1 MRHRSLKTSHYRILA
16 FLAIIAAAGV
26 SSSSGQEKLKHPN
39 LVIFVADDL
48 GWNDVGYHDSVIK
61 TPNIDSLTRQ
71 GVELNRFYVYPF
83 CSPTR
88 TALLTG
94 RSPLGLGITRPIGGD
109 AVLPLDEHLLPQ
121 TLKSSGYQ
129 TLMSGKWHLGSRDET
144 ALPHKRGFDSFY
156 GHAGGFIDYYTHQRG
171 GGLRRRPG
179 GTQQGETPPPDW
191 QRDGKTLVEEGYSTQ
206 LIGKEAIR
214 LLRKRDKKKPTFLYV
229 TFNAP
234 HTPLQAPQEFID
246 RYKSVENEDRRV
258 FAAMVDAMDVE
269 IGKILKVIDEE
280 KMRDNT
286 IVLFMSDN
294 GGSAR
299 GGASN
304 APLNSG
310 KGSVYEGGIRVP
322 AVIRWPGVLPAGKKL
337 DQLTTAHDL
346 FPTLATA
353 LGVKPL
359 NKKPFYGQDLWKSFR
374 TGKIVPHKDVL
385 IASQSIALFH
395 GEWKLIQGRSVNG
408 RPGYRELFLINA
420 DPQERFDLSQVYPE
434 LTEAL
439 GAIIDRFP
447 KGEPLPSRRGRGG
460 QGRRQR
466 GPESG
471 QQRPRQQQP

>member
-1 MRHRSLKTSHYRILA
+1 MRHRNLKRSYYRILA
-16 FLAIIAAAGV
+16 FLAIIAATGV
-26 SSSSGQEKLKHPN
+26 SNSSGQEKLKRPN

-94 RSPLGLGITRPIGGD
+94 RSPLSLGITRPIGGD

-179 GTQQGETPPPDW
+179 GSQQGETPPPDW

-206 LIGKEAIR
+206 LIGKEAVR
-214 LLRKRDKKKPTFLYV
+214 LLRQRDKKKPTFLYV

-246 RYKSVENEDRRV
+246 RYKNVENEDRRV
-258 FAAMVDAMDVE
+258 FAAMVDAMDEE

-294 GGSAR
+294 GGSSR

-385 IASQSIALFH
+385 IASQAIALFH
-395 GEWKLIQGRSVNG
+395 REWKLIQGQGVNG
-408 RPGYRELFLINA
+408 RPGYRELFLIDA
-420 DPQERFDLSQVYPE
+420 DPEERFDLSKVYPE

-447 KGEPLPSRRGRGG
+447 KGEPLSSRRGG
-460 QGRRQR
+460 QGRRR
-466 GPESG
+466 GQGSG

>member
-1 MRHRSLKTSHYRILA
+1 
-16 FLAIIAAAGV
+16 V
-26 SSSSGQEKLKHPN
+26 SNSSGQEKLKHPN

-179 GTQQGETPPPDW
+179 GSQQGETPPPDW
-191 QRDGKTLVEEGYSTQ
+191 QRNGKTLVEEGYSTQ
-206 LIGKEAIR
+206 LIGKEAVR
-214 LLRKRDKKKPTFLYV
+214 LLRQRDKKKPTFLYV

-246 RYKSVENEDRRV
+246 RYKNVENEDRRV
-258 FAAMVDAMDVE
+258 FAAMVDAMDEE

-294 GGSAR
+294 GGSSR

-337 DQLTTAHDL
+337 DQLTTVHDL

-374 TGKIVPHKDVL
+374 TGKVVPHKDVI
-385 IASQSIALFH
+385 IASQAIALFH
-395 GEWKLIQGRSVNG
+395 REWKMIQGQGVNG
-408 RPGYRELFLINA
+408 RPGYRELFLIDA
-420 DPQERFDLSQVYPE
+420 DPEERFDLSKVYPE

-447 KGEPLPSRRGRGG
+447 KGEPLSSRRGG

-466 GPESG
+466 GQGSG

>member
-1 MRHRSLKTSHYRILA
+1 MRHRNLKRSYYRILA
-16 FLAIIAAAGV
+16 FLAIIAATGV
-26 SSSSGQEKLKHPN
+26 SNSSGQEKLKRPN

-94 RSPLGLGITRPIGGD
+94 RSPLSLGITRPIGGD
-109 AVLPLDEHLLPQ
+109 AVLPMDEHLLPQ

-179 GTQQGETPPPDW
+179 GSQQGETPPPDW

-246 RYKSVENEDRRV
+246 RYKNVENEDRRV
-258 FAAMVDAMDVE
+258 FAAMVDAMDEE

-385 IASQSIALFH
+385 IASQAIALFH
-395 GEWKLIQGRSVNG
+395 REWKLIQGQGVNG
-408 RPGYRELFLINA
+408 RPGYRELFLIDA
-420 DPQERFDLSQVYPE
+420 DPEERFDLSKVYPE

-447 KGEPLPSRRGRGG
+447 KGEPLSSRRGG

-466 GPESG
+466 GQGSG

>member
-1 MRHRSLKTSHYRILA
+1 MRHRNLKRSYYRILA
-16 FLAIIAAAGV
+16 FLALIAATGV
-26 SSSSGQEKLKHPN
+26 SNSSGQEKLKRPN

-94 RSPLGLGITRPIGGD
+94 RSPLSLGITRPIGGD

-179 GTQQGETPPPDW
+179 GSQQGETPPPDW
-191 QRDGKTLVEEGYSTQ
+191 QRDGKTLVEEGYSTK
-206 LIGKEAIR
+206 LIGKEAVR
-214 LLRKRDKKKPTFLYV
+214 LLRQRDKKKPTFLYV

-246 RYKSVENEDRRV
+246 RYKNVENEDRRV
-258 FAAMVDAMDVE
+258 FAAMVDAMDEE

-294 GGSAR
+294 GGSSR

-385 IASQSIALFH
+385 IASQAIALFH
-395 GEWKLIQGRSVNG
+395 REWKLIQGQGVNG
-408 RPGYRELFLINA
+408 RPGYRELFLIDA
-420 DPQERFDLSQVYPE
+420 DPEERFDLSKVYPE

-447 KGEPLPSRRGRGG
+447 KGEPLSSRRGG

-466 GPESG
+466 GQGSG

>member
-1 MRHRSLKTSHYRILA
+1 MRHRSLKRSYYRILA
-16 FLAIIAAAGV
+16 FLAIIAATGV
-26 SSSSGQEKLKHPN
+26 SNSSGQEKLKHPN

-179 GTQQGETPPPDW
+179 GSQQGETPPPDW

-206 LIGKEAIR
+206 LIGKEAVR
-214 LLRKRDKKKPTFLYV
+214 LLRQRDKKKPTFLYV

-246 RYKSVENEDRRV
+246 RYKNVENEDRRV
-258 FAAMVDAMDVE
+258 FAAMVDAMDEE

-294 GGSAR
+294 GGSSR

-385 IASQSIALFH
+385 IASQAIALFH
-395 GEWKLIQGRSVNG
+395 REWKLIQGQGVNG
-408 RPGYRELFLINA
+408 RPGYRELFLIDA
-420 DPQERFDLSQVYPE
+420 DPEERFDLSKVYPE

-447 KGEPLPSRRGRGG
+447 KGEPLSSRRGG

-466 GPESG
+466 GQGSG

>member
-1 MRHRSLKTSHYRILA
+1 MRHRSLKRSYYRILA
-16 FLAIIAAAGV
+16 FLAIIAATGV
-26 SSSSGQEKLKHPN
+26 SNSSGQEKLKRPN

-94 RSPLGLGITRPIGGD
+94 RSPLSLGITRPIGGD

-179 GTQQGETPPPDW
+179 GSQQGETPPPDW
-191 QRDGKTLVEEGYSTQ
+191 QRDGKTLVEKGYSTQ
-206 LIGKEAIR
+206 LIGKEAVR
-214 LLRKRDKKKPTFLYV
+214 LLRQRDKKKPTFLYV

-246 RYKSVENEDRRV
+246 RYKNVENEDRRV
-258 FAAMVDAMDVE
+258 YAAMVDAMDEE

-385 IASQSIALFH
+385 IASQAIALFH
-395 GEWKLIQGRSVNG
+395 REWKLVQGQGVNG
-408 RPGYRELFLINA
+408 RPGYRELFLIDA
-420 DPQERFDLSQVYPE
+420 DPEERFDLSKVYPE

-447 KGEPLPSRRGRGG
+447 KGEPLSSRRGRGG

>member
-1 MRHRSLKTSHYRILA
+1 MRHRNLKRSYYRILA
-16 FLAIIAAAGV
+16 FLAIIAATGV
-26 SSSSGQEKLKHPN
+26 SNSSGQEKLKRPN

-83 CSPTR
+83 RSPTR

-94 RSPLGLGITRPIGGD
+94 RSPLALGITRPIGGD
-109 AVLPLDEHLLPQ
+109 AILPLDEHLLPQ
-121 TLKSSGYQ
+121 TLKAAGYQ

-179 GTQQGETPPPDW
+179 GSQQGETPPPDW

-206 LIGKEAIR
+206 LIGKEAVR
-214 LLRKRDKKKPTFLYV
+214 LLRQRDKKKPTFLYV

-246 RYKSVENEDRRV
+246 RYKNVENEDRRV
-258 FAAMVDAMDVE
+258 FAAMVDAMDEE

-294 GGSAR
+294 GGSSR

-385 IASQSIALFH
+385 IASQAIALFH
-395 GEWKLIQGRSVNG
+395 REWKLIQGQGVNG
-408 RPGYRELFLINA
+408 RPGYRELFLIDA
-420 DPQERFDLSQVYPE
+420 DPEERFDLSKVYPE

-447 KGEPLPSRRGRGG
+447 KGEPLSSRRGG

-466 GPESG
+466 GQGSG

>member
-1 MRHRSLKTSHYRILA
+1 MKRSFFTILA
-16 FLAIIAAAGV
+16 VLLAISGTLHAA
-26 SSSSGQEKLKHPN
+26 SGNQQKLKHPN

-61 TPNIDSLTRQ
+61 TPHIDSLAKQ

-94 RSPLGLGITRPIGGD
+94 RSPLSLGNTRPIGGD
-109 AVLPLDEHLLPQ
+109 AVLPLDEHLLPPP
-121 TLKSSGYQ
+121 LKSAGYQ

-156 GHAGGFIDYYTHQRG
+156 GHSGGFIDYYSHQRG
-171 GGLRRRPG
+171 GGSRRRPG
-179 GTQQGETPPPDW
+179 GAQQGETPPPDW

-214 LLRKRDKKKPTFLYV
+214 LLRERDKKKPTFLYV

-246 RYKSVENEDRRV
+246 RYKNVENQDRRV
-258 FAAMVDAMDVE
+258 FAAMVDAMDEE

-280 KMRDNT
+280 KMRENT

-299 GGASN
+299 GGARN
-304 APLNSG
+304 TPLASG

-353 LGVKPL
+353 LGVKAG
-359 NKKPFYGQDLWKSFR
+359 NKKPFYGQDLWETFR
-374 TGKIVPHKDVL
+374 TGKTIPHKDVL
-385 IASQSIALFH
+385 IASQAIALFH
-395 GEWKLIQGRSVNG
+395 GDWKLIQGQGAGG
-408 RPGYRELFLINA
+408 RPGYRELYLIKA
-420 DPQERFDLSQVYPE
+420 DPEERFDLSEIYPE

-447 KGEPLPSRRGRGG
+447 RAEPISRGRGS
-460 QGRRQR
+460 QGRRQQGGR
-466 GPESG
+466 P

>member
-1 MRHRSLKTSHYRILA
+1 MRHRSLKRSYYRILA
-16 FLAIIAAAGV
+16 FLAIIAATGV
-26 SSSSGQEKLKHPN
+26 SNSSGQEKLKRPN

-94 RSPLGLGITRPIGGD
+94 RSPLSLGITRPIGGD

-179 GTQQGETPPPDW
+179 GSQQGETPPPDW
-191 QRDGKTLVEEGYSTQ
+191 QRDGKTLVEKGYSTQ
-206 LIGKEAIR
+206 LIGKEAVR
-214 LLRKRDKKKPTFLYV
+214 LLRQRDKKKPTFLYV

-246 RYKSVENEDRRV
+246 RYKNVENEDRRV
-258 FAAMVDAMDVE
+258 YAAMVDAMDEE

-385 IASQSIALFH
+385 IASQAIALFH
-395 GEWKLIQGRSVNG
+395 REWKLVQGQGVNG
-408 RPGYRELFLINA
+408 RPGYRELFLIDA
-420 DPQERFDLSQVYPE
+420 DPEERFDLSKVYPE

-447 KGEPLPSRRGRGG
+447 KGEPLSSRRGG

-466 GPESG
+466 GQGSG

>member
-1 MRHRSLKTSHYRILA
+1 MRHRNLKRSYYRILA
-16 FLAIIAAAGV
+16 FLALIAATGV
-26 SSSSGQEKLKHPN
+26 SNSSGQEKLKRPN

-94 RSPLGLGITRPIGGD
+94 RSPLSLGITRPIGGD

-179 GTQQGETPPPDW
+179 GSQQGETPPPDW

-206 LIGKEAIR
+206 LIGKEAVR
-214 LLRKRDKKKPTFLYV
+214 LLRQRDKKKPTFLYV

-246 RYKSVENEDRRV
+246 RYKNVENEDRRV
-258 FAAMVDAMDVE
+258 FAAMVDAMDEE

-385 IASQSIALFH
+385 IASQAIALFH
-395 GEWKLIQGRSVNG
+395 REWKLIQGQGVNG
-408 RPGYRELFLINA
+408 RPGYRELFLIDA
-420 DPQERFDLSQVYPE
+420 DPEERFDLSKVYPE

-447 KGEPLPSRRGRGG
+447 KGEPLSSRRGG
-460 QGRRQR
+460 QGRRR
-466 GPESG
+466 GQGSG

>member
-1 MRHRSLKTSHYRILA
+1 MRHRNLKRSYYRILA
-16 FLAIIAAAGV
+16 FLAIIAATGV
-26 SSSSGQEKLKHPN
+26 SNSSGQEKLKRPN

-94 RSPLGLGITRPIGGD
+94 RSPLSLGITRPIGGD

-179 GTQQGETPPPDW
+179 GSQQGEAPPPDW
-191 QRDGKTLVEEGYSTQ
+191 QRDGKTLVEEGYSTK
-206 LIGKEAIR
+206 LIGKEAVR
-214 LLRKRDKKKPTFLYV
+214 LLRQRDKKKPTFLYV

-246 RYKSVENEDRRV
+246 RYKNVENEDRRV
-258 FAAMVDAMDVE
+258 FAAMVDAMDEE

-385 IASQSIALFH
+385 IASQAIALFH
-395 GEWKLIQGRSVNG
+395 REWKLIQGQGVNG
-408 RPGYRELFLINA
+408 RPGYRELFLIDA
-420 DPQERFDLSQVYPE
+420 DPEERFDLSKVYPE

-447 KGEPLPSRRGRGG
+447 KGEPLSSRRGG

-466 GPESG
+466 GQGSG

>member
-1 MRHRSLKTSHYRILA
+1 MRHRSLKRSYYRILA
-16 FLAIIAAAGV
+16 FLAIIAATGV
-26 SSSSGQEKLKHPN
+26 SNSSGQEKLKHPN

-179 GTQQGETPPPDW
+179 GSQQGETPPPDW

-206 LIGKEAIR
+206 LIGKEAVR
-214 LLRKRDKKKPTFLYV
+214 LLRQRDKKKPTFLYV

-246 RYKSVENEDRRV
+246 RYKNVENEDRRV
-258 FAAMVDAMDVE
+258 FAAMVDAMDEE

-294 GGSAR
+294 GGSSR

-374 TGKIVPHKDVL
+374 TGKVVPHKDVL
-385 IASQSIALFH
+385 IASQAIALFH
-395 GEWKLIQGRSVNG
+395 REWKMIQGQGVNG
-408 RPGYRELFLINA
+408 RPGYRELFLIDA
-420 DPQERFDLSQVYPE
+420 DPEERFDLSKVYPE

-447 KGEPLPSRRGRGG
+447 KGEPLSSRRGG

-466 GPESG
+466 GQGSG

>member
-1 MRHRSLKTSHYRILA
+1 MRHRNLKSSYYRILA
-16 FLAIIAAAGV
+16 FLALIAATGV
-26 SSSSGQEKLKHPN
+26 SNSSGQEKLKRPN

-94 RSPLGLGITRPIGGD
+94 RSPLSLGITRPIGGD

-179 GTQQGETPPPDW
+179 GSQQGETPPPDW
-191 QRDGKTLVEEGYSTQ
+191 QRDGKTLVEEGYSTK

-214 LLRKRDKKKPTFLYV
+214 LLRQRDKKKPTFLYV

-246 RYKSVENEDRRV
+246 RYKNVENEDRRV
-258 FAAMVDAMDVE
+258 FAAMVDAMDEE

-395 GEWKLIQGRSVNG
+395 GEWKLIQGRGVNG
-408 RPGYRELFLINA
+408 GPGY
-420 DPQERFDLSQVYPE
+420 
-434 LTEAL
+434 
-439 GAIIDRFP
+439 
-447 KGEPLPSRRGRGG
+447 
-460 QGRRQR
+460 
-466 GPESG
+466 
-471 QQRPRQQQP
+471 

>member
-1 MRHRSLKTSHYRILA
+1 MRHRNLKRSYYRILA
-16 FLAIIAAAGV
+16 FLAIIAATGV
-26 SSSSGQEKLKHPN
+26 SNSSGQEKLKRPN

-94 RSPLGLGITRPIGGD
+94 RSPLSLGITRPIGGD

-179 GTQQGETPPPDW
+179 GSQQGETPPPDW
-191 QRDGKTLVEEGYSTQ
+191 QRDGKTLVEEGYSTK
-206 LIGKEAIR
+206 LIGKEAVR
-214 LLRKRDKKKPTFLYV
+214 LLRQRDKKKPTFLYV

-246 RYKSVENEDRRV
+246 RYKNVENEDRRV
-258 FAAMVDAMDVE
+258 FAAMVDAMDEE

-294 GGSAR
+294 GGSSR

-385 IASQSIALFH
+385 IASQAIALFH
-395 GEWKLIQGRSVNG
+395 REWKLIQGQGVNG
-408 RPGYRELFLINA
+408 RPGYRELFLIDA
-420 DPQERFDLSQVYPE
+420 DPEERFDLSKVYPE

-447 KGEPLPSRRGRGG
+447 KGEPLSSRRGG

-466 GPESG
+466 GQGSG

>member
-1 MRHRSLKTSHYRILA
+1 MDHLTMKSSFSRILA
-16 FLAIIAAAGV
+16 VLAIITIAGV
-26 SSSSGQEKLKHPN
+26 SIARGQEKPKRPN
-39 LVIFVADDL
+39 LVLFVADDL
-48 GWNDVGYHDSVIK
+48 GWNDVGYHGSVIK

-94 RSPLGLGITRPIGGD
+94 RSPLALGITRPIGGD
-109 AVLPLDEHLLPQ
+109 AILPLDEHLLPQ
-121 TLKSSGYQ
+121 TLKAAGYQ

-156 GHAGGFIDYYTHQRG
+156 GHAGGFIDYYSHQRG

-179 GTQQGETPPPDW
+179 SGNQQGEPPPPDW
-191 QRDGKTLVEEGYSTQ
+191 QRDGKTLVEEGYSTR

-214 LLRKRDKKKPTFLYV
+214 LLRERDKNKPTFLYV

-246 RYKSVENEDRRV
+246 RYKDVENEDRRV
-258 FAAMVDAMDVE
+258 FAAMVDAMDEE
-269 IGKILKVIDEE
+269 IGKILKVLDEE
-280 KMRDNT
+280 KMRKNT

-294 GGSAR
+294 GGSSR

-304 APLNSG
+304 TPLASG

-353 LGVKPL
+353 LGVKAG
-359 NKKPFYGQDLWKSFR
+359 NKKPFYEQDLWETFR
-374 TGKIVPHKDVL
+374 TGKTVPHKDVL
-385 IASQSIALFH
+385 IASQAIALFH
-395 GEWKLIQGRSVNG
+395 GDWKLIQGQGAGG
-408 RPGYRELFLINA
+408 RPGYRELYLIKA
-420 DPQERFDLSQVYPE
+420 DPEERFDLSEVYPE
-434 LTEAL
+434 LTKAL

-447 KGEPLPSRRGRGG
+447 RAEPISRGRGA

-466 GPESG
+466 GQGSG

>member
-1 MRHRSLKTSHYRILA
+1 MRHRNLKRSYYRILA
-16 FLAIIAAAGV
+16 FLAIIAATGV
-26 SSSSGQEKLKHPN
+26 SNSSGQEKLKRPN

-94 RSPLGLGITRPIGGD
+94 RSPLSLGITRPIGGD

-179 GTQQGETPPPDW
+179 GSQQGETPPPDW

-206 LIGKEAIR
+206 LIGKEAVR
-214 LLRKRDKKKPTFLYV
+214 LLRQRDKKKPTFLYV

-246 RYKSVENEDRRV
+246 RYKNVENEDRRV
-258 FAAMVDAMDVE
+258 FAAMVDAMDEE

-294 GGSAR
+294 GGSSR

-385 IASQSIALFH
+385 IASQAIALFH
-395 GEWKLIQGRSVNG
+395 REWKLIQGQGVNG
-408 RPGYRELFLINA
+408 RPGYRELFLIDA
-420 DPQERFDLSQVYPE
+420 DPEERFDLSKVYPE

-447 KGEPLPSRRGRGG
+447 KGEPLSSRRGG

-466 GPESG
+466 GQGSG

>member
-1 MRHRSLKTSHYRILA
+1 MRHLSLKRSDYRILA
-16 FLAIIAAAGV
+16 FLAILAATGV
-26 SSSSGQEKLKHPN
+26 SNSSGQEKLKHPN

-94 RSPLGLGITRPIGGD
+94 RSPLSLGIIRPIGGD

-179 GTQQGETPPPDW
+179 GSQQGDTPPPDW

-206 LIGKEAIR
+206 LIGKEAVR
-214 LLRKRDKKKPTFLYV
+214 LLRQRDKKKPTFLYV

-234 HTPLQAPQEFID
+234 HTPLQAPQKFID
-246 RYKSVENEDRRV
+246 RYKNVENEDRRV
-258 FAAMVDAMDVE
+258 FAAMVDAMDEE

-280 KMRDNT
+280 KMRENT

-294 GGSAR
+294 GGSSR

-337 DQLTTAHDL
+337 DQLTTAPDL

-385 IASQSIALFH
+385 IASQAIALFH
-395 GEWKLIQGRSVNG
+395 GEWKLIQGQGVNG
-408 RPGYRELFLINA
+408 RPGYRELFLIDA
-420 DPQERFDLSQVYPE
+420 DPQERFDLSKIYPE

-447 KGEPLPSRRGRGG
+447 KGEPLSSRRGG
-460 QGRRQR
+460 QGRRPR
-466 GPESG
+466 GQGSG

>member
-1 MRHRSLKTSHYRILA
+1 MRHRSLKKSYYRILA

-26 SSSSGQEKLKHPN
+26 SDSSGQEKLKHPN

-61 TPNIDSLTRQ
+61 TPHIDSLAKQ

-109 AVLPLDEHLLPQ
+109 AVLPMDEHLLPQ

-179 GTQQGETPPPDW
+179 GNQQGETPPPDW
-191 QRDGKTLVEEGYSTQ
+191 QRNGKTLVEEGYSTQ

-214 LLRKRDKKKPTFLYV
+214 LLRERDKKKPVFLYV

-246 RYKSVENEDRRV
+246 RYKDVENEDRRV
-258 FAAMVDAMDVE
+258 FAAMVDAMDEE

-299 GGASN
+299 GGARN
-304 APLNSG
+304 TPLASG

-322 AVIRWPGVLPAGKKL
+322 AAIRWPGVLPAGKKL
-337 DQLTTAHDL
+337 DQLTTVHDL

-359 NKKPFYGQDLWKSFR
+359 NKKPFYGQDLWKAFR
-374 TGKIVPHKDVL
+374 TGKTIPHKDVL
-385 IASQSIALFH
+385 IASQATALFH
-395 GEWKLIQGRSVNG
+395 GEWKLIQGQGVGG
-408 RPGYRELFLINA
+408 RPGYQELYLINS
-420 DPQERFDLSQVYPE
+420 DPEERFDLSEVYPE
-434 LTEAL
+434 LTKAL

-447 KGEPLPSRRGRGG
+447 KGEPISRGRGR
-460 QGRRQR
+460 QGRRPQGGNR
-466 GPESG
+466 P
-471 QQRPRQQQP
+471 QPPRQQRQP

>member
-1 MRHRSLKTSHYRILA
+1 MRHRSLKRSYYRILA
-16 FLAIIAAAGV
+16 FLAIIAATGV
-26 SSSSGQEKLKHPN
+26 SNSSGQEKLKRPN

-94 RSPLGLGITRPIGGD
+94 RSPLSLGITRPIGGD

-179 GTQQGETPPPDW
+179 GSQQGETPPPDW
-191 QRDGKTLVEEGYSTQ
+191 QRDGKTLVEKGYSTQ
-206 LIGKEAIR
+206 LIGKEAVR
-214 LLRKRDKKKPTFLYV
+214 LLRQRDKKKPTFLYV

-246 RYKSVENEDRRV
+246 RYKNVENEDRRV
-258 FAAMVDAMDVE
+258 YAAMVDAMDEE

-385 IASQSIALFH
+385 IASQAIALFH
-395 GEWKLIQGRSVNG
+395 REWKLIQGQGVNG
-408 RPGYRELFLINA
+408 RPGYRELFLIDA
-420 DPQERFDLSQVYPE
+420 DPEERFDLSKVYPE

-447 KGEPLPSRRGRGG
+447 KGEPLSSRRGG
-460 QGRRQR
+460 QGRRR
-466 GPESG
+466 GQGSG

>member
-1 MRHRSLKTSHYRILA
+1 MCHRSFKKPNYRILA
-16 FLAIIAAAGV
+16 FLAIIATAGV
-26 SSSSGQEKLKHPN
+26 SDSGGQEKLKHPN

-61 TPNIDSLTRQ
+61 TPHIDSLAKE

-94 RSPLGLGITRPIGGD
+94 RSPLSLGITRPIGGD
-109 AVLPLDEHLLPQ
+109 AVLPMDEHLLPQ
-121 TLKSSGYQ
+121 TLKSAGYQ
-129 TLMSGKWHLGSRDET
+129 TMMSGKWHLGSRDET

-156 GHAGGFIDYYTHQRG
+156 GHAGGSIDYFTHQRG
-171 GGLRRRPG
+171 GGPRRRPAG
-179 GTQQGETPPPDW
+179 NQSGETPLDW
-191 QRDGKTLVEEGYSTQ
+191 QRNGKPLVEEGYSTQ

-214 LLRKRDKKKPTFLYV
+214 LLRQRDKEKPVFLYV

-258 FAAMVDAMDVE
+258 FAAMVDAMDEE

-280 KMRDNT
+280 KMRENT
-286 IVLFMSDN
+286 IALFMSDN

-304 APLNSG
+304 TPLASG

-322 AVIRWPGVLPAGKKL
+322 AAIRWPGVLPAGKKL
-337 DQLTTAHDL
+337 DQLTTVHDL

-353 LGVKPL
+353 LGVKPE
-359 NKKPFYGQDLWKSFR
+359 NKKPFYGQDLWKAFR
-374 TGKIVPHKDVL
+374 TGQITPHKDVL

-395 GEWKLIQGRSVNG
+395 DEWKLVQSPGVGG
-408 RPGYRELFLINA
+408 RPGYRELFLINS
-420 DPQERFDLSQVYPE
+420 DPEERIDLSEAFPE
-434 LTEAL
+434 ITETL
-439 GAIIDRFP
+439 GAIIDHFP
-447 KGEPLPSRRGRGG
+447 KGESISGGRERQGRGL
-460 QGRRQR
+460 QGGNRWQNF
-466 GPESG
+466 G
-471 QQRPRQQQP
+471 QQR

>member
-1 MRHRSLKTSHYRILA
+1 MRHRSLKRSYYRILA
-16 FLAIIAAAGV
+16 FLAIIAATGV
-26 SSSSGQEKLKHPN
+26 SNSSGQEKLKHPN

-179 GTQQGETPPPDW
+179 GSQQGETPPPDW

-206 LIGKEAIR
+206 LIGKEAVR
-214 LLRKRDKKKPTFLYV
+214 LLRQRDKKKPTFLYV

-246 RYKSVENEDRRV
+246 RYKNVENEDRRV
-258 FAAMVDAMDVE
+258 FAAMVDAMDEE

-294 GGSAR
+294 GGSSR

-385 IASQSIALFH
+385 IASQAIALFH
-395 GEWKLIQGRSVNG
+395 REWKMIQGQGVNG
-408 RPGYRELFLINA
+408 RPGYRELFLIDA
-420 DPQERFDLSQVYPE
+420 DPEERFDLSKVYPE

-447 KGEPLPSRRGRGG
+447 KGEPLSSRRGG

-466 GPESG
+466 GQGSG